1 MDNFLP
7 QSASILRAFARDTN
21 QSAPSPAARKVLEC
35 IDSSFVILVKGHE
48 YHQNLQDNGIK
59 KEFVKQ
65 REHMDGGFESVD
77 RRFDSVNKEFV
88 KQREYMDGRFKSMD
102 GRFKSMD
109 GRFESV
115 DRRFESVEAKLDKIE
130 AMMFNSK
137 AQRGWQQIHPVGV
150 YHRDHGFMVHDDLP
164 KTVKDFW
171 KLNRRGQGQ

>member
-21 QSAPSPAARKVLEC
+21 QSAPSPPRKVLEC

-77 RRFDSVNKEFV
+77 RRFESVDRRFDSVNKEFV
-88 KQREYMDGRFKSMD
+88 KQREYMDGRFKS
-102 GRFKSMD
+102 
-109 GRFESV
+109 V
-115 DRRFESVEAKLDKIE
+115 DRRFESVEARFDKIE
-130 AMMFNSK
+130 AIMFNSK

>member
-21 QSAPSPAARKVLEC
+21 QSAPSPPRKVLEC

-88 KQREYMDGRFKSMD
+88 KQREYMDGRFKS
-102 GRFKSMD
+102 
-109 GRFESV
+109 V
-115 DRRFESVEAKLDKIE
+115 DRRFESVEARFDKIE
-130 AMMFNSK
+130 AIMFNSK